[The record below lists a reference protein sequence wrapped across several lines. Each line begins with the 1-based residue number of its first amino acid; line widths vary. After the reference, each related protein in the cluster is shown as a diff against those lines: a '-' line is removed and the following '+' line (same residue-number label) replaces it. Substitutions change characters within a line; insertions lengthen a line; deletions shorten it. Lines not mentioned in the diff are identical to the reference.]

1 MNRKY
6 IYISIEKT
14 IEIHDHIVKGS
25 NGLSGIKDI
34 GQLDSILEH
43 IQNDDYYPEM
53 FDKITHLVFGLS
65 KFHVFS
71 DGNKRTALAMGAYFL
86 GLNYSNTLAEKFMI
100 EMENV
105 VVDVASGKISKE
117 LLKDIIKSIFF
128 EEENN
133 EELLFEIY
141 KALK

>member
-1 MNRKY
+1 MKRKY
-6 IYISIEKT
+6 IYISVEKT
-14 IEIHDHIVKGS
+14 IEIHHHLVKG
-25 NGLSGIKDI
+25 NKGLSGIKDI
-34 GQLDSILEH
+34 GQLESILTH
-43 IQNDDYYPEM
+43 IQNDDYYPKM
-53 FDKITHLVFGLS
+53 FDKITHLVFCLS

-86 GLNYSNTLAEKFMI
+86 GLNYSNALAEKFMI

-105 VVDVASGKISKE
+105 IVDVASGKIKKN
-117 LLKDIIKSIFF
+117 LLKDIIKSVFF
-128 EEENN
+128 EEENS